1 VSFYSDRE
9 VPGFTGLLPVINEDH
24 PQDGMEAG
32 SGSKGQRRREQH
44 FSEDGINNDNSFAEF
59 KTYDE
64 RSYFRTVLLI
74 RP

>member
-1 VSFYSDRE
+1 MSFYSDRE

-44 FSEDGINNDNSFAEF
+44 FSEDGIIVKNRLFE
-59 KTYDE
+59 TYDL
-64 RSYFRTVLLI
+64 SITVN
-74 RP
+74 RV